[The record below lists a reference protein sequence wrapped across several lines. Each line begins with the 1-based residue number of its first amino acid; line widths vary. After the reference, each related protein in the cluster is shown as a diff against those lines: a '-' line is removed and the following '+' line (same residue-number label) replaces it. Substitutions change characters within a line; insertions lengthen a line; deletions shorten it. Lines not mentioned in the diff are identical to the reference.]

1 MPAPQK
7 YKPCIRYN
15 CQEQWKYFT
24 LQVRERMLIR
34 LMSLASEK
42 FVPWCAQLLAAL
54 VQNRG
59 TMRGTTQP
67 SHAFS
72 PFLG

>member
-1 MPAPQK
+1 M
-7 YKPCIRYN
+7 
-15 CQEQWKYFT
+15 
-24 LQVRERMLIR
+24 QVRERMLIR
-34 LMSLASEK
+34 LMSLASEE

-72 PFLG
+72 QFLG